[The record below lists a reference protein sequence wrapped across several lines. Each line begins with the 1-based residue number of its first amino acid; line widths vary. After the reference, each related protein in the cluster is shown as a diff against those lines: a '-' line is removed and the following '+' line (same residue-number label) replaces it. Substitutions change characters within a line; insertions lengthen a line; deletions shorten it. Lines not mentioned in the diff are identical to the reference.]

1 MSKKGRAI
9 VIAFGTLGMIV
20 GIGINSIVTFFSGL
34 GLILMVSIDSIYG
47 GDNHE

>member
-9 VIAFGTLGMIV
+9 VIVFGLLSMIV

-34 GLILMVSIDSIYG
+34 GLILMASIDSME
-47 GDNHE
+47 DSK

>member
-9 VIAFGTLGMIV
+9 VIVFGLLSMIV

-34 GLILMVSIDSIYG
+34 GLILMVSIDSME
-47 GDNHE
+47 DSK

>member
-9 VIAFGTLGMIV
+9 VMAFGLLCMIV
-20 GIGINSIVTFFSGL
+20 GIGINSIVTFFSGVGFTL
-34 GLILMVSIDSIYG
+34 LADIDSIG

>member
-9 VIAFGTLGMIV
+9 VVAFGLLSMIV

-34 GLILMVSIDSIYG
+34 GLILMVSIDSME
-47 GDNHE
+47 DSHE